1 MLLYLSSPTIKNH
14 GKMTMETKQPLKGFP
29 ITFQIYAHSEEEA
42 EEARMAIVAFI
53 GHLRQYGIPVTGKKV
68 AQAAANWDR
77 NPIVKNQILKHFKD

>member
-1 MLLYLSSPTIKNH
+1 MNEKN
-14 GKMTMETKQPLKGFP
+14 KQPLRGYP
-29 ITFQIYAHSEEEA
+29 ITFQLYAHSEEEA

-77 NPIVKNQILKHFKD
+77 NPIVKTQIMKHFKE

>member
-1 MLLYLSSPTIKNH
+1 MAK
-14 GKMTMETKQPLKGFP
+14 ETQQPLKGFP
-29 ITFQIYAHSEEEA
+29 ITFQLYAHSEEEA

-68 AQAAANWDR
+68 AQAAVNWDR

>member
-77 NPIVKNQILKHFKD
+77 NPIVKNQILKHFKE